1 MIIIGESTSV
11 VNNDQSDLAIRQ
23 TANSQWNA
31 QLSLHSN
38 VLTYNLHTNRQ
49 QALYMHGKD

>member
-38 VLTYNLHTNRQ
+38 VITYNLHTNRQ